1 MNTHILIVSLIIL
14 LIFIIIWV
22 LNRGHSVIQHVMT
35 VQKTQRCVSIDIDI
49 YVRMSDGLHNCM
61 TKTYLPY
68 LGRREGSFTYKKVK
82 MVSTSHVSQELTPWW
97 CYIDTERTI
106 WEKGRPYWN
115 TTIGRTLW
123 WRDLERRPA
132 LPRNF
137 VIEKRLVCQQL
148 WYQLNFRVRGS
159 TILYYL
165 SAQPCWNKLRI
176 QANYHYWIQMTNICP
191 NLIQEKAI

>member
-97 CYIDTERTI
+97 CYIYTI
-106 WEKGRPYWN
+106 WSNDMGAIWPNWN
-115 TTIGRTLW
+115 TNFAKVFWKRAWKSSQISN
-123 WRDLERRPA
+123 WRIP
-132 LPRNF
+132 
-137 VIEKRLVCQQL
+137 
-148 WYQLNFRVRGS
+148 
-159 TILYYL
+159 L
-165 SAQPCWNKLRI
+165 SHWFSEIDEDEQS
-176 QANYHYWIQMTNICP
+176 
-191 NLIQEKAI
+191 